1 MIRRNGATRSRASG
15 APPPPAANGNSA
27 SRRPPAAVL
36 RGAVKPRAYYAHVQT
51 AMGPMLVAGEG
62 RRLVAVKFGVTANKI
77 VQAVGELHHELHERY
92 TLVPSET
99 KVRALA
105 KQLQDYLAGKRTAF
119 DVELDLSHVTP
130 FRRDVLLECARIP
143 RGTVRTY
150 SDLARRVKR
159 PNAYRA
165 VGHTMATNPIPI
177 VIPCH
182 RVVGVNNDLTGFGGG
197 LDMKRKLLALEGAAF
212 EI

>member
-1 MIRRNGATRSRASG
+1 MTDRRRAASAKAAAVTASPRRNG
-15 APPPPAANGNSA
+15 
-27 SRRPPAAVL
+27 RRPPAAVV
-36 RGAVKPRAYYAHVQT
+36 RGAVKPRAYYAHIQT
-51 AMGPMLVAGEG
+51 VMGPMLVAGEG
-62 RRLVAVKFGVTANKI
+62 KRLVAVKFDVTPNKV
-77 VQAVGELHHELHERY
+77 VQAVGELHHELHERF

-105 KQLQDYLAGKRTAF
+105 KQIQDYLAGKRTSF
-119 DVELDLSHVTP
+119 DVEVDLSHVTP
-130 FRRDVLLECARIP
+130 FRRDVLMECARIP

-165 VGHTMATNPIPI
+165 VGSTMASNPIPI

>member
-1 MIRRNGATRSRASG
+1 MIRRNTRASQRT
-15 APPPPAANGNSA
+15 ATATLPTRPNGRSG
-27 SRRPPAAVL
+27 RPPAAVL
-36 RGAVKPRAYYAHVQT
+36 RGAVKPRAYYAHIQT
-51 AMGPMLVAGEG
+51 PMGPMLVAGEG
-62 RRLVAVKFGVTANKI
+62 KRLVAVKFGVTASKV
-77 VQAVGELHHELHERY
+77 VQAVGELHHELHERF

-105 KQLQDYLAGKRTAF
+105 KQIQDYLAGKRTAF

-130 FRRDVLLECARIP
+130 FRRDVLLECVRIP

>member
-1 MIRRNGATRSRASG
+1 MTSTILSKRSPRALTKNDL
-15 APPPPAANGNSA
+15 P
-27 SRRPPAAVL
+27 RRPPAAV
-36 RGAVKPRAYYAHVQT
+36 RSGAPKTRAYYARFET
-51 AMGPMLVAGEG
+51 ALGPMLIAGDG
-62 RRLVAVKFGVTANKI
+62 KRLVAVKFNVGEARV
-77 VQAVGELHHELHERY
+77 VQEVEELHHDLHEKY
-92 TLVPSET
+92 TLVPSESR
-99 KVRALA
+99 VRGLA
-105 KQLQDYLAGKRTAF
+105 KQVQEYVAGRRTSF

-150 SDLARRVKR
+150 SELARRVKR

-165 VGHTMATNPIPI
+165 VGSTMATNPIPI

-197 LDMKRKLLALEGAAF
+197 LDMKRKLLALEGAALDV
-212 EI
+212 